1 MAATDSPLKR
11 LITTFIND
19 FAEWL
24 LKSEVAF
31 VTPQNIELHAHSD
44 PIRAD
49 QIFTVKLADG
59 RSVILHI
66 EFQGRRSDVPM
77 PLRELD
83 SLSRLALKFRDLEIY
98 SVVFYVGNSAGRHDT
113 GSHEIKNPTGGLT
126 LSWQYKVIRLWK
138 MNAQEL
144 IDVGKPALLGLIGQT
159 QITEPEV
166 LLPKVV
172 SMVKTVPDAEM
183 QKRLLSETMLLI
195 NDEEILTMLENLIE
209 ADEVLEETP
218 LMRRLR
224 TQGYEEGV
232 EKGGL
237 NKSRHDI
244 LKIVGLRF
252 KPQSSLYQQIEQQLA
267 LITNGTML
275 DILLT
280 TAVRCETITDFQKTL
295 ANVSQT

>member
-11 LITTFIND
+11 LVTTFIND

-49 QIFTVKLADG
+49 QIFTVSLADG

-66 EFQGRRSDVPM
+66 EFQGRRTDVPM
-77 PLRELD
+77 HLRELD

-98 SVVFYVGNSAGRHDT
+98 SVVFYVGNGAGRHDT
-113 GSHEIKNPTGGLT
+113 GSHQIKNPTAGIT
-126 LSWQYKVIRLWK
+126 LNWQYKVIRLWE

-144 IDVGKPALLGLIGQT
+144 IDLCKPALLGLIGQT
-159 QITEPEV
+159 QITAPEV

-172 SMVKTVPDAEM
+172 SMVKTVQDAEM
-183 QKRLLSETMLLI
+183 QKRLLNETMLLI

-224 TQGYEEGV
+224 TQGSEEGS
-232 EKGGL
+232 L
-237 NKSRHDI
+237 DKSRQYI
-244 LKIVGLRF
+244 LKIVALRF
-252 KPQSSLYQQIEQQLA
+252 DPHISLYQQLEQQLA
-267 LITNGTML
+267 LITNGTIL
-275 DILLT
+275 DSLLT
-280 TAVRCETITDFQKTL
+280 TTVQCNTITDFQTTL
-295 ANVSQT
+295 ESASQTH